1 MTVSGVTAQAPGV
14 TTQASGERG
23 GAGAVGEI
31 NSRPCVLVFAGLD
44 PSGGAGL
51 AADLQAIAGQGAHA
65 LTVCTAL
72 TVQDN
77 DRVFGVQ
84 PVEAELVLRQARA
97 LADKIAISAIKIGIT
112 GSAANAQAIAEFI
125 TWLRARGPTPPRGDD
140 RTVGDQPAEG
150 AAAWP
155 LSELPVVLDPVLA
168 SGHGDLLSRD
178 DAVLALAPL
187 LPLTTVITPNGPEA
201 LALSATAQP
210 DAQAQVLRARGCRHV
225 LITGGHAD
233 GDEVINRC
241 WFGTGAGAGIR
252 PRHAGTSSNADTP
265 SNVDAL
271 LSGATETSLPAP
283 REWRWPR
290 LDGAFHG
297 SGCTLAS
304 AIAGQLALGLP
315 TPIAVE
321 QAQHYVY
328 HALRDA
334 YAIAPGQRIPL
345 R

>member
-1 MTVSGVTAQAPGV
+1 MSGADA
-14 TTQASGERG
+14 
-23 GAGAVGEI
+23 
-31 NSRPCVLVFAGLD
+31 RPCVLVFAGLD

-51 AADLQAIAGQGAHA
+51 TADAQAIAGQGAHA

-77 DRVFGVQ
+77 DRVYGVQ
-84 PVEAELVLRQARA
+84 PVEAELVLRQAQA
-97 LADKIAISAIKIGIT
+97 LAGKMAISAVKIGIT

-125 TWLRARGPTPPRGDD
+125 VWLRTRGDTMP
-140 RTVGDQPAEG
+140 RP
-150 AAAWP
+150 
-155 LSELPVVLDPVLA
+155 ELPVVLDPVLA

-178 DAVLALAPL
+178 DALQALSPL
-187 LPLTTVITPNGPEA
+187 LPLTTVLTPNGPEA
-201 LALSATAQP
+201 QALGGVLPPIVQL
-210 DAQAQVLRARGCRHV
+210 DAQAAALRARGCRHI
-225 LITGGHAD
+225 LITGGHGD
-233 GDEVINRC
+233 GDEVVNR
-241 WFGTGAGAGIR
+241 WYGPGAAPAGGAIV
-252 PRHAGTSSNADTP
+252 TNAASGAAAASAASAVASTP
-265 SNVDAL
+265 SRSVAMATSARTAAAL
-271 LSGATETSLPAP
+271 SVAADGGEPAPRP

-315 TPIAVE
+315 TAVALE
-321 QAQHYVY
+321 HAQHYVY

-334 YAIAPGQRIPL
+334 YVIAAGQRIPL

>member
-1 MTVSGVTAQAPGV
+1 MTVET
-14 TTQASGERG
+14 
-23 GAGAVGEI
+23 
-31 NSRPCVLVFAGLD
+31 RPCVLVFAGLD

-51 AADLQAIAGQGAHA
+51 TADLQAIAGQGAHA

-77 DRVFGVQ
+77 DRVYGVQ
-84 PVEAELVLRQARA
+84 PVDAELVLRQARA
-97 LADKIAISAIKIGIT
+97 LVDKVTISAIKIGIT

-125 TWLRARGPTPPRGDD
+125 KWLRERGVAPPLIRPPSHAPIARALSDL
-140 RTVGDQPAEG
+140 PA
-150 AAAWP
+150 
-155 LSELPVVLDPVLA
+155 VLDPVLA

-178 DAVLALAPL
+178 DAVKALAPL
-187 LPLTTVITPNGPEA
+187 LPLTTVLTPNGPEA
-201 LALSATAQP
+201 QALTDATQP
-210 DAQAQVLRARGCRHV
+210 DAQAQALRARGCRHV
-225 LITGGHAD
+225 LITGGHGD
-233 GDEVINRC
+233 GDEVVNR
-241 WFGTGAGAGIR
+241 WYAPAATPPASAGAV
-252 PRHAGTSSNADTP
+252 H
-265 SNVDAL
+265 
-271 LSGATETSLPAP
+271 

-304 AIAGQLALGLP
+304 AIAAQLALGLP
-315 TPIAVE
+315 TAVALE
-321 QAQHYVY
+321 HAQHYVY

>member
-1 MTVSGVTAQAPGV
+1 MTRI
-14 TTQASGERG
+14 E
-23 GAGAVGEI
+23 
-31 NSRPCVLVFAGLD
+31 SRPCVLVFAGLD

-51 AADLQAIAGQGAHA
+51 TADVQAIAGQGAHA

-77 DRVFGVQ
+77 DRVYGVQ
-84 PVEAELVLRQARA
+84 PVEAELVLRQART
-97 LADKIAISAIKIGIT
+97 LADKVAISAVKIGIT

-125 TWLRARGPTPPRGDD
+125 GWLRER
-140 RTVGDQPAEG
+140 G
-150 AAAWP
+150 AAP
-155 LSELPVVLDPVLA
+155 ELPVVLDPVLA

-178 DAVLALAPL
+178 DAVQALSPL
-187 LPLTTVITPNGPEA
+187 LPLTTVLTPNGPEA
-201 LALSATAQP
+201 QALTDATRP
-210 DAQAQVLRARGCRHV
+210 DAQGQALRLRGCRHI
-225 LITGGHAD
+225 LITGGHGD
-233 GDEVINRC
+233 GEEVVNR
-241 WFGTGAGAGIR
+241 WHG
-252 PRHAGTSSNADTP
+252 PD
-265 SNVDAL
+265 
-271 LSGATETSLPAP
+271 AP

-304 AIAGQLALGLP
+304 AIAAQLALGLP
-315 TPIAVE
+315 TAVALE
-321 QAQHYVY
+321 HAQHYVY